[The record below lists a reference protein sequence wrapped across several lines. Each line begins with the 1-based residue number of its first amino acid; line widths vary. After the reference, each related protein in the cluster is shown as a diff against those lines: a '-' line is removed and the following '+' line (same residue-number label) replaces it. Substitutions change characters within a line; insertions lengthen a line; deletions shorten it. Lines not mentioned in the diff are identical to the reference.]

1 MINLRK
7 KINLKKED
15 VKEKTI
21 EERYEEH
28 LRIMGDSACY
38 GCEGCEF
45 GYYGVCSTYE
55 MNH

>member
-1 MINLRK
+1 MINLK

-28 LRIMGDSACY
+28 LRIMGNSACY